1 MKIEVEELCRT
12 PDEAWEK
19 YLNSGRVCLPGSA
32 RLDKPVKKDAVRF
45 VCIADTHEKLGK
57 IMGRIP
63 PGDVLI
69 HAGDLTNFGDR
80 HELIKFND
88 LIGCLPHKY
97 KVVIAGN
104 HDLGFEDCEDLSRRG
119 KSYRDRGT
127 SEGYKLLTNCIYL
140 QDSEVKFIAGIEL
153 VSWVHRNVKTEEYN
167 GKGGA
172 NRKNR
177 QSEERICF
185 QLYGIR
191 IYGSSWHPL
200 PGYSFSR
207 DRGQP
212 LLEKWNA
219 IPEGIDV
226 LVTHSPPLGHS
237 DNFKGTHWGCS
248 ELLNTVEHRVKP
260 LFHVFGHVHEQNGVT
275 TNGVTTFINASICN
289 HALDPINNPIIFDIP
304 LKDGVSKI

>member
-1 MKIEVEELCRT
+1 MGEVFEFREGLS
-12 PDEAWEK
+12 AWLGPK
-19 YLNSGRVCLPGSA
+19 A

-140 QDSEVKFIAGIEL
+140 QDSEVK
-153 VSWVHRNVKTEEYN
+153 
-167 GKGGA
+167 
-172 NRKNR
+172 
-177 QSEERICF
+177 
-185 QLYGIR
+185 LYGIR